1 MRVLVTGGAG
11 YIGSVVAGQLVA
23 AGHDVTVLDDLST
36 GFADAVPPGA
46 TFVKGT
52 LRDCAAE
59 VLADDI
65 EAVLHFAA
73 KSLVGESVA
82 NPAKYWSNNLGGT
95 ISLLEAMREIG
106 VRTIVF
112 SSTAAVYGEP
122 ERTPILET
130 DPTRPT
136 SPYGASK
143 IAVDTTLTEYCR
155 LHGFGA
161 VSLRYF
167 NVAGA
172 SQGTDGRWLGERHH
186 QETHLIPNVLAG
198 ATEGRPVQIF
208 GDDYPTPDGTCVR
221 DYIHVTDLAD
231 AHLRALGAARPG
243 EHRIY
248 NLGNGAGFSVR
259 EVIEV
264 CREVT
269 GIDIAA
275 DPLGVRRKIGVVFQ
289 ETTLDHN
296 VLEMRN
302 KIRNNFEDK
311 KIIFSVDRM
320 DYTKGLMHRLDGFE
334 HFLERYPEWREK
346 MVFIL
351 NIVPSRS
358 EIPAYTERKKGIE
371 EKIGTVNGRFSTISW
386 QPIIYRYNHLSFTEL
401 VALYQAGR
409 QADALRAFQDGRHIL
424 AEELGLEPS
433 PELRRLEAAI
443 LAHDP
448 SLDAPPPELAT

>member
-11 YIGSVVAGQLVA
+11 YIGSVVGAQLIA

-59 VLADDI
+59 VLADGI

-130 DPTRPT
+130 DPARPT

-143 IAVDTTLTEYCR
+143 IAVDTTLSEFCR
-155 LHGFGA
+155 LYGFGA

-172 SQGTDGRWLGERHH
+172 YESAEGKWLGERHH
-186 QETHLIPNVLAG
+186 PETHLIPNVLAA
-198 ATEGRPVQIF
+198 ATEGKPVQIF

-243 EHRIY
+243 EHRVY
-248 NLGNGAGFSVR
+248 NLGNGEGFSVR

-269 GIDIAA
+269 GADIGAEVGPRRAGDPAVLVASPAKIQSELGWRASRDLRAMAA
-275 DPLGVRRKIGVVFQ
+275 DAWAFAQAR
-289 ETTLDHN
+289 
-296 VLEMRN
+296 
-302 KIRNNFEDK
+302 
-311 KIIFSVDRM
+311 S
-320 DYTKGLMHRLDGFE
+320 
-334 HFLERYPEWREK
+334 
-346 MVFIL
+346 
-351 NIVPSRS
+351 SR
-358 EIPAYTERKKGIE
+358 
-371 EKIGTVNGRFSTISW
+371 
-386 QPIIYRYNHLSFTEL
+386 
-401 VALYQAGR
+401 
-409 QADALRAFQDGRHIL
+409 
-424 AEELGLEPS
+424 
-433 PELRRLEAAI
+433 
-443 LAHDP
+443 
-448 SLDAPPPELAT
+448 